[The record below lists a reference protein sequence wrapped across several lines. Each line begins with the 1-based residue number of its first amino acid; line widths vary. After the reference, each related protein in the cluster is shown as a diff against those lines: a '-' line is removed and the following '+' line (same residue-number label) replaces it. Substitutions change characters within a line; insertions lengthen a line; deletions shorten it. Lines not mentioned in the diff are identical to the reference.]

1 MDVKIKPSDLQSV
14 VESML
19 RDYGDKVY
27 VATDEGL
34 AAAEKVLIDNLKAAA
49 PSSFL
54 YAETVGEAAKN
65 EKSKDKLKNCFVGTG
80 KKYRL
85 VRFVGNSKT
94 VESNGKNVPL
104 LNILEYSEKHGHPFI
119 KKTFEDSVNEMAA
132 AVVATIK
139 KGV

>member
-1 MDVKIKPSDLQSV
+1 MDVKIKPSDLQST

-19 RDYGDKVY
+19 RDYGDKIY

-34 AAAEKVLIDNLKAAA
+34 AAAEKVLIGNLKAATPVVDPKRA
-49 PSSFL
+49 PKG
-54 YAETVGEAAKN
+54 Y
-65 EKSKDKLKNCFVGTG
+65 KDKKLRNGWKSTG

-85 VRFVGNSKT
+85 VRFVGNSVT
-94 VESNGKNVPL
+94 VENHGKNVPL
-104 LNILEYSEKHGHPFI
+104 SNILEYSEKHGHPFI
-119 KKTFEDSVNEMAA
+119 KKTFEDSVNEMAS

>member
-1 MDVKIKPSDLQSV
+1 MDVKIKPSDLQST

-34 AAAEKVLIDNLKAAA
+34 TAAEKVLIESLKAATPVMDPAKA
-49 PSSFL
+49 PKG
-54 YAETVGEAAKN
+54 Y
-65 EKSKDKLKNCFVGTG
+65 KDKKLRNGWVSTG

-85 VRFVGNSKT
+85 MRFVGNK
-94 VESNGKNVPL
+94 VAIQYKGKDSPL
-104 LNILEYSEKHGHPFI
+104 SSILEYSEKHGHPFI
-119 KKTFEDSVNEMAA
+119 KKTFDESVNEMAA

>member
-34 AAAEKVLIDNLKAAA
+34 TAAEKVLIESLKAATPVMDPAKA
-49 PSSFL
+49 PKG
-54 YAETVGEAAKN
+54 Y
-65 EKSKDKLKNCFVGTG
+65 KDKKLRNGWVSTG

-85 VRFVGNSKT
+85 MRFVGNK
-94 VESNGKNVPL
+94 VAIQYKGKDSPL
-104 LNILEYSEKHGHPFI
+104 SSILEYSEKHGHPFI
-119 KKTFEDSVNEMAA
+119 RKTFEDSVNEMAQ
-132 AVVATIK
+132 AVVNTIK
-139 KGV
+139 KEA

>member
-34 AAAEKVLIDNLKAAA
+34 TAAEKVLIESLKAATPVMDPAKA
-49 PSSFL
+49 PKG
-54 YAETVGEAAKN
+54 Y
-65 EKSKDKLKNCFVGTG
+65 KDKKLRNGWVSTG

-85 VRFVGNSKT
+85 MRFVGNK
-94 VESNGKNVPL
+94 VAIQYKGKDSPL
-104 LNILEYSEKHGHPFI
+104 SSILEYSEKHGHPFI
-119 KKTFEDSVNEMAA
+119 KKTFDESVNAMAQ
-132 AVVATIK
+132 AVVNTIK
-139 KGV
+139 KEA

>member
-19 RDYGDKVY
+19 RDYGDKIY
-27 VATDEGL
+27 VATDDGIE
-34 AAAEKVLIDNLKAAA
+34 AAEKVLIGNLKAATPVMNPEKA
-49 PSSFL
+49 PKG
-54 YAETVGEAAKN
+54 Y
-65 EKSKDKLKNCFVGTG
+65 KDKKLRNGWVSTG

-85 VRFVGNSKT
+85 MRFVGNKVSVQYK
-94 VESNGKNVPL
+94 GKDSPL
-104 LNILEYSEKHGHPFI
+104 SSILEYSEKHGHPFV
-119 KKTFEDSVNEMAA
+119 KKTFDESVNEMAA

>member
-34 AAAEKVLIDNLKAAA
+34 TAAEKVLIESLKAATPVMDPAKA
-49 PSSFL
+49 PKG
-54 YAETVGEAAKN
+54 Y
-65 EKSKDKLKNCFVGTG
+65 KDKKLRNGWVSTG

-85 VRFVGNSKT
+85 MRFVGNK
-94 VESNGKNVPL
+94 VAIQYKGKDSPL
-104 LNILEYSEKHGHPFI
+104 SSILEYSEKHGHPFI